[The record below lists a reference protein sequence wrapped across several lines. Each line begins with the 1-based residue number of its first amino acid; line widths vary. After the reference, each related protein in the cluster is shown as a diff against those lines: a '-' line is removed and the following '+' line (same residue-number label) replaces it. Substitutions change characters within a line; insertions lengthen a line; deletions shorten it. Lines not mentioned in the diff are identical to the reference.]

1 MVHISTHWRRSRAQ
15 SHLRTVAA
23 GWYPGPGVL
32 QYRKVEPLRRIH
44 ALGQHCDVQRFAY
57 HILQHSCS
65 MMFAKCQLPLQEKQ
79 TFSSIS
85 AGGDRHPLTYPHV
98 ARTLHASTVAHSA
111 ARSFSIPQ
119 TLTSS
124 NLQARGSGSS
134 NDRVATKL
142 LRYENSVVESS
153 PEAHASARCVGAPAD
168 PQRMLERHKR
178 DNAAP
183 IAAFRT

>member
-1 MVHISTHWRRSRAQ
+1 MLHIRNV
-15 SHLRTVAA
+15 LRFNFICVR
-23 GWYPGPGVL
+23 L
-32 QYRKVEPLRRIH
+32 QQKGSQVRECCNIGNLEPLRRIH
-44 ALGQHCDVQRFAY
+44 ALGQHFDVQSFTY
-57 HILQHSCS
+57 HILCTT
-65 MMFAKCQLPLQEKQ
+65 AQLVDNIREVL
-79 TFSSIS
+79 I
-85 AGGDRHPLTYPHV
+85 AL
-98 ARTLHASTVAHSA
+98 ARDKDLLFDLNRWRLSFTDDIPTSRTHASTVAHRA

-119 TLTSS
+119 ILTSS

-168 PQRMLERHKR
+168 PQRMLERHDR